1 MEQSVTTDN
10 ELTPFAQVKE
20 LLPLLTKGQLQWL
33 RMIAIPEQMKVLRGV
48 PKPPASIVG
57 TKALSAQI
65 PVL

>member
-1 MEQSVTTDN
+1 MEQSDTIDN

-33 RMIAIPEQMKVLRGV
+33 RMIAVPEHMKRLRGI
-48 PKPPASIVG
+48 PQPPAGIVG

>member
-1 MEQSVTTDN
+1 MDEQQPAAE

-33 RMIAIPEQMKVLRGV
+33 RMVAIPEQMKVMRGV
-48 PKPPASIVG
+48 PKPPANIVG